1 MHIKLFLFL
10 TKYLLADCVSV
21 CFSSSSFQCSLL
33 ALVYNLALQR
43 LTPTP
48 HAQMQL
54 ILMSKCLKIM
64 ESKKKLMTSS
74 LAIFYKVELLLYSV
88 TQKHTSI
95 SNYKQLIPKLK
106 SVHLAVLYCICVQ
119 TELLVNI
126 LITYC
131 IAKKAIII
139 KQRSHQIYKFKLK

>member
-1 MHIKLFLFL
+1 
-10 TKYLLADCVSV
+10 
-21 CFSSSSFQCSLL
+21 
-33 ALVYNLALQR
+33 
-43 LTPTP
+43 
-48 HAQMQL
+48 
-54 ILMSKCLKIM
+54 M

-74 LAIFYKVELLLYSV
+74 LAILYKVELLLYSV
-88 TQKHTSI
+88 NQKHTSI

-139 KQRSHQIYKFKLK
+139 K